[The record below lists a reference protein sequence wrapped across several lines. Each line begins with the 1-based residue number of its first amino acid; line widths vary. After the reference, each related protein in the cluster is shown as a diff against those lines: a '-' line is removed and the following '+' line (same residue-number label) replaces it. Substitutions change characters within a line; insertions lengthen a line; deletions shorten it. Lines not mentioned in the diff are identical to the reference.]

1 MQGQPLVQRVLSRGG
16 VRVRNVWK
24 KAGPTSHPL
33 SMLLLPWVLEGPPG
47 GLSFSQENEHL
58 EPQRIIASSFL
69 NSGLFLDNEQH

>member
-16 VRVRNVWK
+16 VRVRKVWK

-33 SMLLLPWVLEGPPG
+33 SMLLLPWVLEGPPEG
-47 GLSFSQENEHL
+47 ISSSQGNDHQEL
-58 EPQRIIASSFL
+58 QGIIASSFL